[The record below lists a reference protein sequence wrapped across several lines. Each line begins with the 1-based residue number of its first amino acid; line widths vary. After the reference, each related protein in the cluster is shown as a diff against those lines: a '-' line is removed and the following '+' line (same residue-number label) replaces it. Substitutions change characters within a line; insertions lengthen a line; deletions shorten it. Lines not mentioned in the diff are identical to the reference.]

1 MNSLVKVFSNFKEFY
16 SEING
21 ATLTGAIDVVVVE
34 QADGTFICS
43 PFHVRFGKLGVL
55 RSREK
60 IVDIEVN
67 DEPVDLKMKLGDSG
81 EAFFVEECPE
91 DDLDRLPA
99 NLVTSPIPPEFALYD
114 DQPKEFSENADEDGA
129 LMVPRRNSITL
140 AGEND
145 ERPYE
150 NQVSDLKQ
158 RRNTDDTLH
167 RRNLSASRNELTTQQ
182 IRQEWAEHEQEQL
195 LSGSQTSIN
204 WMSAAETISI
214 DSLPANKLANSDNT
228 PTDGDNT
235 PTEIQNEVAVET
247 DVNVKFVVPAECDNI
262 CDIPKSSSAP
272 TSVTTTEFAE
282 VKEESKSKK
291 KRRKKAVLK
300 KKEKAQ
306 QSAAIAAVSVTYV
319 PNAGNMN
326 STTIPEACNESPP
339 DLSYASASKN
349 ADTANS
355 SDSSSPK
362 DDNISSEVPMNK
374 SAPYTPNQISDF
386 HFFSDGEVGTSPRES
401 RPTTPIKSD
410 SELEISHWNE
420 KDNDNMMRSS
430 ASWKW
435 GELPTPAHIIEPND
449 STSDEAKQARR
460 HSMITTMFDF
470 MRQSKK
476 LRNKSQEGIYLSE
489 LEAEGLD
496 PEVEALYFPPISGLP
511 ITPEDR
517 ESGNGTSLPHSPN
530 SLDSAAQAQHSLDSD
545 FEEGKSEDHKL
556 TEKSDI
562 ALSLCGGLDR
572 GVPSDREFNH
582 HLIQYSDLCQNPKI
596 FASQELVVR
605 INGKY
610 YNWETACPIV
620 LTSLAYQKP
629 LSTEAVDK
637 LAKST
642 KTTPNEEQPPTAIG
656 LKNDANNAANRGGY
670 SSWWYWRKSGGKRTD
685 DIDGKKGEKLSS
697 INGEK
702 YKEQQ
707 QHQQHLNES
716 PNATMSTDKSIDDI
730 CEKYRKSLRLT
741 SEQIESLNLKE
752 GVNEMVF
759 SVTTAYQ
766 GTTRCKCYLFRWK
779 HDDKVVISD
788 IDGTITKSDVLGHIL
803 PMVGR
808 DWAQCGVTQL
818 FTKIEENGYKLL
830 YLSAR
835 AIGQSRATRE
845 YLQSI
850 CQGDVKLPDGPLL
863 LNPTSLIS
871 AFHRE
876 VIEKKP
882 EQFKIACLSDIKALF
897 PQNPFY
903 AGYGNRINDVWAY
916 RAVGIPI
923 MRIFTINPKGE
934 LKHELTQTFQSSYSS
949 MTYIVDQL
957 FPPCSNAPDG
967 SIEFS
972 NVNFW
977 REPLPEIDEDFL
989 KNVDGEI
996 EQATASSSNAEKK

>member
-34 QADGTFICS
+34 QADGSFICS

-60 IVDIEVN
+60 VVDIEVN
-67 DEPVDLKMKLGDSG
+67 GEPVDIHMKLGESG

-91 DDLDRLPA
+91 DDLKLLPA
-99 NLVTSPIPPEFALYD
+99 NLVTSPIPPEFSMYD
-114 DQPKEFSENADEDGA
+114 EPSKDYNGDAGDESS
-129 LMVPRRNSITL
+129 LVVPRRNSITVSS
-140 AGEND
+140 ANNEI
-145 ERPYE
+145 ERKFE
-150 NQVSDLKQ
+150 NQVSDMRQ
-158 RRNTDDTLH
+158 RRNTTDETMH
-167 RRNLSASRNELTTQQ
+167 RRNLSAGRNELTTQQ

-214 DSLPANKLANSDNT
+214 DSLAAKVTSSQGENL

-235 PTEIQNEVAVET
+235 PTDIQNEVAPLELLKEESVLPS
-247 DVNVKFVVPAECDNI
+247 K
-262 CDIPKSSSAP
+262 CDIRCDDKKKLPKSSSAP
-272 TSVTTTEFAE
+272 SSVATAEFAGA

-291 KRRKKAVLK
+291 KRRKKSQLK
-300 KKEKAQ
+300 KKANQ
-306 QSAAIAAVSVTYV
+306 LNVANIGVASSVS
-319 PNAGNMN
+319 
-326 STTIPEACNESPP
+326 IPEACNETEADQS
-339 DLSYASASKN
+339 SASVSKTT
-349 ADTANS
+349 DTTDTNEATHS
-355 SDSSSPK
+355 SDSSLPK
-362 DDNISSEVPMNK
+362 EDD
-374 SAPYTPNQISDF
+374 SATTDAPKACNNQFTPNQIADF

-401 RPTTPIKSD
+401 RPSTPIKSD
-410 SELEISHWNE
+410 SEFEMTHWNS
-420 KDNDNMMRSS
+420 KADTRVNNS

-435 GELPTPAHIIEPND
+435 GELPTPAVMEESND
-449 STSDEAKQARR
+449 SISDEAKQAQAR
-460 HSMITTMFDF
+460 HSMISNMFDF

-476 LRNKSQEGIYLSE
+476 MRNKSEGMYLSE

-496 PEVEALYFPPISGLP
+496 PEVEALYFPQNSTMNR
-511 ITPEDR
+511 ITPEDH
-517 ESGNGTSLPHSPN
+517 ESGNGTSVPHSP
-530 SLDSAAQAQHSLDSD
+530 SSIESAAPVQMSLDSD
-545 FEEGKSEDHKL
+545 FDEGRSEEGKL

-562 ALSLCGGLDR
+562 ALSLCGGLER
-572 GVPSDREFNH
+572 GGPSDLEFNQNA
-582 HLIQYSDLCQNPKI
+582 IQYSDVCQSPSI
-596 FASQELVVR
+596 FSSPALVVR

-620 LTSLAYQKP
+620 FTSLTYQKP
-629 LSTEAVDK
+629 LSTDAIDK
-637 LAKST
+637 LLKST
-642 KTTPNEEQPPTAIG
+642 KNTPSEEQPPSAIG
-656 LKNDANNAANRGGY
+656 MKNDGTNKNDRGY
-670 SSWWYWRKSGGKRTD
+670 SWWYWRKSGGKRGD
-685 DIDGKKGEKLSS
+685 DPDVKNNSV
-697 INGEK
+697 NN
-702 YKEQQ
+702 EQQ
-707 QHQQHLNES
+707 PKDQQQQS
-716 PNATMSTDKSIDDI
+716 PNVTMSTDKSMDDV

-741 SEQIESLNLKE
+741 SEQIESLNLQE
-752 GVNEMVF
+752 GMNEVEF

-766 GTTRCKCYLFRWK
+766 GTSRCKCYIFRWK

-803 PMVGR
+803 PMVGK
-808 DWAQCGVTQL
+808 DWAQWGVAQL

-876 VIEKKP
+876 VIERKP
-882 EQFKIACLSDIKALF
+882 EQFKIACLSDIQALF

-934 LKHELTQTFQSSYSS
+934 LKHELTQTLKSTYSS
-949 MTYIVDQL
+949 MTYIADQM
-957 FPPCSNAPDG
+957 FPPVHGADVSV
-967 SIEFS
+967 EFS

-977 REPLPEIDEDFL
+977 REPFPEIDHSML
-989 KNVDGEI
+989 ISVSGDGDVPLPVG
-996 EQATASSSNAEKK
+996 SSSPKQ

>member
-60 IVDIEVN
+60 VVDIEVN
-67 DEPVDLKMKLGDSG
+67 GEPVDIHMKLGESG

-91 DDLDRLPA
+91 DDLELLPA
-99 NLVTSPIPPEFALYD
+99 NLVTSPIPPEFAIYD
-114 DQPKEFSENADEDGA
+114 ESSKEYSVEAGGESSQ
-129 LMVPRRNSITL
+129 LVVPRRNSVTASIVD
-140 AGEND
+140 ND
-145 ERPYE
+145 SERKYE
-150 NQVSDLKQ
+150 NQMSDLRQ
-158 RRNTDDTLH
+158 RRNTTDESLH

-214 DSLPANKLANSDNT
+214 DSLPAKAMSSPGEHM
-228 PTDGDNT
+228 PTDSDNT
-235 PTEIQNEVAVET
+235 PTEIQNEI
-247 DVNVKFVVPAECDNI
+247 VPLEKEEMVFPSECDKK
-262 CDIPKSSSAP
+262 CDDKKHNLPKSSSAP
-272 TSVTTTEFAE
+272 TSVATAEFAE

-291 KRRKKAVLK
+291 KRRKKSQMK
-300 KKEKAQ
+300 KKASQ
-306 QSAAIAAVSVTYV
+306 LNSQSTSIPSSAS
-319 PNAGNMN
+319 
-326 STTIPEACNESPP
+326 IPEACNETEP
-339 DLSYASASKN
+339 DLSSKN
-349 ADTANS
+349 IDTIDTNEATHS

-362 DDNISSEVPMNK
+362 EDDIAAESLLTKNNQF
-374 SAPYTPNQISDF
+374 TPSQITDF
-386 HFFSDGEVGTSPRES
+386 HFFSDGEVGTSPL
-401 RPTTPIKSD
+401 RPSTPIKSD
-410 SELEISHWNE
+410 SELEMTHWTNKADE
-420 KDNDNMMRSS
+420 SRMSSS

-435 GELPTPAHIIEPND
+435 GELPTPAHMDESND
-449 STSDEAKQARR
+449 AISEEAKQAQAR
-460 HSMITTMFDF
+460 HSMISNMFDF

-476 LRNKSQEGIYLSE
+476 LRNKSQEGMYLSE

-496 PEVEALYFPPISGLP
+496 PEVEALYFPQNSTMNP

-517 ESGNGTSLPHSPN
+517 ESGNGTSIPHSP
-530 SLDSAAQAQHSLDSD
+530 SSIESAAQVQMSMDSD
-545 FEEGKSEDHKL
+545 FEEGKSEECKL
-556 TEKSDI
+556 SDKSDI
-562 ALSLCGGLDR
+562 ALSLCGGLER
-572 GVPSDREFNH
+572 GGPTNHEFNQNV
-582 HLIQYSDLCQNPKI
+582 IQYADVCQNPSI
-596 FASQELVVR
+596 FSSPALVVR

-620 LTSLAYQKP
+620 FTSLTYQKP
-629 LSTEAVDK
+629 LSTDAIDK
-637 LAKST
+637 LVKST
-642 KTTPNEEQPPTAIG
+642 KTTPSDEQSPAAIG
-656 LKNDANNAANRGGY
+656 MKSDGTNNNRGY
-670 SSWWYWRKSGGKRTD
+670 SWWYWRKSAGKRSD
-685 DIDGKKGEKLSS
+685 DLDGKSKNAIELQQQQLQ
-697 INGEK
+697 
-702 YKEQQ
+702 EQQ
-707 QHQQHLNES
+707 QS
-716 PNATMSTDKSIDDI
+716 ANATMSTEKSIDEV

-741 SEQIESLNLKE
+741 SDQIESLNLKE
-752 GVNEMVF
+752 GMNEVEF

-766 GTTRCKCYLFRWK
+766 GTSRCKCYLFRWK
-779 HDDKVVISD
+779 WDDKVVISD

-803 PMVGR
+803 PMVGK
-808 DWAQCGVTQL
+808 DWAHFGVAEL
-818 FTKIEENGYKLL
+818 FKKIQMNGYKIL

-876 VIEKKP
+876 VIERKP

-934 LKHELTQTFQSSYSS
+934 LKHELTQTLKSTYSS
-949 MTYIVDQL
+949 MTYIADQL
-957 FPPCSNAPDG
+957 FPPVNGTDG

-972 NVNFW
+972 NVNYW
-977 REPLPEIDEDFL
+977 REPLPEIDETMIKTVKTD
-989 KNVDGEI
+989 
-996 EQATASSSNAEKK
+996 EQPAVNIPTSPKQ